1 MRIALTFALLMAATP
16 LAAQVPKIGIVDVYG
31 ARTLTADQLRRAA
44 RIAVGD
50 SVTNRT
56 KADAVARLRA
66 LPNVRAAE
74 VDIVCCENGQSIA
87 YIGVR
92 EGSDSVA
99 TSYATAPTGDA
110 RLPTNIIAAD
120 EEYMAALQ
128 QAVVSGD
135 TGESDSLGH
144 SLVNY
149 VPARA
154 AQERFIAYAA
164 GNVPRLRDVLHTS
177 SDAHHRALAAQVIAY
192 AINKND
198 VIPDLVRA
206 LRDPA
211 ADVRNNATRALAVM
225 AMYNQRNP
233 QAMLRV
239 PYQPFIELLN
249 STFWTDRNKAS
260 FVLMALATAE
270 NVPLLN
276 ALRARAFDSLADMVR
291 WESTG
296 HAMPAALILG
306 RMGGLPDDAIMQGM
320 QGDRTRIIEAA
331 RARR

>member
-1 MRIALTFALLMAATP
+1 MKNALMLALLVVATP
-16 LAAQVPKIGIVDVYG
+16 LAAQTPPVGIVDVYG

-44 RIAVGD
+44 RIVVGD
-50 SVTNRT
+50 SVTAKT
-56 KADAVARLRA
+56 EIEAEARLRA

-74 VDIVCCENGQSIA
+74 VDIVCCDNGRSIA
-87 YIGVR
+87 YLGVR
-92 EGSDSVA
+92 ERGDSA
-99 TSYATAPTGDA
+99 FAYATPPTADA
-110 RLPTNIIAAD
+110 RLPNNIIAA
-120 EEYMAALQ
+120 EKEFTVALQ

-149 VPARA
+149 APGRA
-154 AQERFIAYAA
+154 AQERFLAYAA
-164 GNVPRLRDVLHTS
+164 GNVARLRDVLHTA
-177 SDAHHRALAAQVIAY
+177 SDASQRALAAQVIAY

-206 LRDPA
+206 LRDPDA
-211 ADVRNNATRALAVM
+211 EVRNNATRALAVM

-239 PYQPFIELLN
+239 PYEPFIDLMN
-249 STFWTDRNKAS
+249 SVFWTDRNKAS
-260 FVLMALATAE
+260 FVLMALATAD

-276 ALRARAFDSLADMVR
+276 ALRARAFDALVDMIR
-291 WESTG
+291 WESAG
-296 HAMPAALILG
+296 HAMPAAIILG
-306 RMGGLPDDAIMQGM
+306 RMGGLPDEVIMQSM
-320 QGDRTRIIEAA
+320 QGDRNRIVEAA